1 MNKTFTRLISQNY
14 NVIYGPIN
22 EYIPEMWQK
31 DVQNDIII
39 AAWQA
44 WPSFK
49 GESKFST
56 WLYKIALFQ
65 CCDWV
70 RKEGARQRRH
80 EEYERQLTL
89 AQAPNVK
96 RWPKLHA
103 ALSELCSSD
112 RILLF
117 QYYAYDI
124 PVDKIADRLGITPN
138 YVRQKIHRIKQQLT
152 LPTKQGSK

>member
-70 RKEGARQRRH
+70 RKEGSRQRRD

-89 AQAPNVK
+89 VQEAS
-96 RWPKLHA
+96 RWSDLHA
-103 ALSELCSSD
+103 LLSGICSRD
-112 RILLF
+112 RVLLF
-117 QYYAYDI
+117 QYYVYGI

-138 YVRQKIHRIKQQLT
+138 YVRQKIHRIKQQLNNKT
-152 LPTKQGSK
+152 